1 MVIRPIVVGPLQENC
16 YIVADETTNEAI
28 VVDPGDEPDRILDI
42 VKKLGLSVRMII
54 CTHGHFDHIGAVVD
68 IKNETGAQVLIHHGD
83 MFLYGAAQAA
93 GELWGFDIEPQPEP
107 DVFLKEGDVLNVGS
121 LTMTVMHTPGHSPG
135 SICLY
140 GNGVLVSGDT
150 LFAGS
155 VGRTDL
161 PGGDMNKLKRSF
173 RRLMSLPEETTV
185 FAGHG
190 ESSTIGFEKRGNMF
204 AEELLS

>member
-1 MVIRPIVVGPLQENC
+1 MIIQPIVVGPLQENC
-16 YIVADETTNEAI
+16 YVVADEATKEAI

-42 VKKLGLSVRMII
+42 VKKLGLSVRMIV

-68 IKNETGAQVLIHHGD
+68 IKKETGAQVLIHHDD
-83 MFLYGAAQAA
+83 MFLYGAAHAA
-93 GELWGFDIEPQPEP
+93 GELWGFDVEPQPEP
-107 DVFLKEGDVLNVGS
+107 NGFLKEGDALNVGS
-121 LTMTVMHTPGHSPG
+121 LAMTVMHTPGHSPG

-140 GNGVLVSGDT
+140 GNGVLISGDT

-161 PGGDMNKLKRSF
+161 PGGDMNMLKQSF
-173 RRLMSLPEETTV
+173 RRLMSLPEGTTV

-204 AEELLS
+204 ADALLS